1 MQLLE
6 FTPLYMER
14 VWGGRNLES
23 KLGRK
28 LPEEGGPI
36 GESWEIVD
44 RPGEQSV
51 VAKGPFAGQT
61 LRELLRQNASDILG
75 PDSDPSKPFPILVKW
90 LDCQQRLS
98 LQVHPPAEIAPSLG
112 GEPKTENWYIADAD
126 KDASLIVGLKKG
138 TTREQLEIALKNG
151 QAEDYVQRFSVKS
164 GDSVFVESGCAH
176 AIEAGNLILEIQQ
189 NSDTTFRIYD
199 WGRLGLDGSPRKLHI
214 DESLKSI
221 DFDRIESKPIA
232 NKSGEQ
238 KLADCNE
245 FRIRKFDLA
254 SKDTTISLPAN
265 EQARLIHIISGTVI
279 DQKSG
284 QSLLSGNNYL
294 QPYVTS
300 TELVAESAAIVLITD
315 NF

>member
-6 FTPLYMER
+6 FVPLYMER

-23 KLGRK
+23 NLGRK
-28 LPEEGGPI
+28 LPEGNPI

-44 RPGEQSV
+44 REDEQSV

-61 LRELLRQNASDILG
+61 LRELLKKNVSDILG
-75 PDSDPSKPFPILVKW
+75 PDADSSKPFPILVKW

-98 LQVHPPAEIAPSLG
+98 LQVHPPAEIAPSLN
-112 GEPKTENWYIADAD
+112 GEPKTENWYIASAE

-138 TTREQLEIALKNG
+138 TTRKQFEAAINNG
-151 QAEDYVQRFSVKS
+151 NAEDYVNRFPVKS
-164 GDSVFVESGCAH
+164 GDSILVESGCAH

-221 DFDRIESKPIA
+221 DFNRSDYKPIP
-232 NKSGEQ
+232 NKPGEQ
-238 KLADCNE
+238 MLADCNE
-245 FRIRKFDLA
+245 FRIRKFDLTSKNA
-254 SKDTTISLPAN
+254 SIELPEG
-265 EQARLIHIISGTVI
+265 EQARLIHVISGNVV
-279 DQKSG
+279 DKKSG
-284 QSLLSGNNYL
+284 QILSEGNNYL
-294 QPYVTS
+294 QPYIIATQ
-300 TELVAESAAIVLITD
+300 LVAESAATILITD